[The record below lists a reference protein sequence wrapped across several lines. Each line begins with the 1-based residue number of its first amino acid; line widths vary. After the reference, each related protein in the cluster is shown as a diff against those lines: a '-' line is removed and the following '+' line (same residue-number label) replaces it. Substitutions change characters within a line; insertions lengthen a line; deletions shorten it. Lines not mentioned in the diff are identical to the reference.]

1 MFYPEKLY
9 NQIYYARRIKIKR
22 LICICGNALECYG
35 ARFLRPERSSKRSE
49 CHIPRLPAAR
59 RAAKVRIGP
68 DQWDDWQRPSTRT
81 CNSWAYKRNWRRI
94 RVKRR
99 HPKRPSK
106 VHTGIL
112 VVFRWQNIKSS
123 EKCWPLSAHWWLSL
137 GEVATTTQRSH
148 ERKDCSEYQLYF
160 CVT

>member
-1 MFYPEKLY
+1 MVYCFFNLSIRHRLKLFYPENLY

-35 ARFLRPERSSKRSE
+35 ARFLRLGRSPKRSE

-59 RAAKVRIGP
+59 RVAKIRINP
-68 DQWDDWQRPSTRT
+68 DQWDDWQRPLTWT
-81 CNSWAYKRNWRRI
+81 YNSWAYQWNRWRV

-99 HPKRPSK
+99 NPKRPSE
-106 VHTGIL
+106 VHTGIS

-123 EKCWPLSAHWWLSL
+123 EKRWPLSAHWWLSL
-137 GEVATTTQRSH
+137 GEVTSAT
-148 ERKDCSEYQLYF
+148 
-160 CVT
+160 